1 MHPHT
6 LIAGLTAFGLIGA
19 LATAGPEFEEPTDGD
34 AGNSLPTATSVSGS
48 NGGQVGIIRGEIKGS
63 QVGGLVGDWQ
73 DLYRI
78 NIIDPLYFTAKTTP
92 DLGEG
97 DLMDPMLFLFNAE
110 GVGIAAMNNQ
120 STSNFS
126 AEIRNDNGQGQPIFL
141 DAGIY
146 YLAITSAM
154 SEALGNW
161 NNEVGPIFEMGLPEH
176 FIGQWGPGGDFQHSA
191 LNGWTPPTDENNFG
205 RYEIILTGVGS
216 VPAPGVVA
224 LLGLAGLGT
233 RRRGRG

>member
-1 MHPHT
+1 MPSHT
-6 LIAGLTAFGLIGA
+6 LIAGLCALGLIGA
-19 LATAGPEFEEPTDGD
+19 TATAGPEFEEPTDGD
-34 AGNSLPTATSVSGS
+34 AGSSLSTATSVGAS
-48 NGGQVGIIRGEIKGS
+48 NGGQVGVIRGEIKGS

-78 NIIDPLYFTAKTTP
+78 RIIDPLYFTAKTNP
-92 DLGEG
+92 DLGAG

-110 GVGIAAMNNQ
+110 GVGIAAMNNH
-120 STSNFS
+120 STSNF
-126 AEIRNDNGQGQPIFL
+126 AAQILNDNGQGEPIFL
-141 DAGIY
+141 EAGIY

-154 SEALGNW
+154 SEAIGRW

-176 FIGQWGPGGDFQHSA
+176 FIGQWGPGGDFQHGA
-191 LNGWTPPTDENNFG
+191 LDGWTPPTDENNFG

-224 LLGLAGLGT
+224 LLGLAGLGVRR
-233 RRRGRG
+233 RRRG